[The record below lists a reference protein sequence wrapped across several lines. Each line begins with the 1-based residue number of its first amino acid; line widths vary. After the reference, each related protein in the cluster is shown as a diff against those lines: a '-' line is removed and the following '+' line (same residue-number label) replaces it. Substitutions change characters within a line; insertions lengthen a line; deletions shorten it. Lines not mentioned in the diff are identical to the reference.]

1 MEKIK
6 IPELTE
12 REKFIYHVGINVTLS
27 SETGDNIH
35 DLINHLRKHRC
46 RHLSDE
52 YVRELLKLMRDELTT
67 SKIMWEEP

>member
-1 MEKIK
+1 MT

-12 REKFIYHVGINVTLS
+12 REQFIYHVGINVTIS
-27 SETGDNIH
+27 SNTGDNVHEIIDH
-35 DLINHLRKHRC
+35 IRKHRC

-52 YVRELLKLMRDELTT
+52 YVHELLKLLRDELNM